1 MLRLLALVRLAAN
14 AVTSDLAASPPAGE
28 WAELLEVKYNAS
40 TGRLAVTDGEPTG
53 GNIKMPDF
61 SWETLPVAWH
71 SGNSTGRYTNAQI
84 KELARYQMVTLEK
97 FQNLRAVVPAEVLA
111 RDYESPGGLYGC
123 QRNATLSLC
132 GCCGED
138 EIVAVA
144 RKIKAV
150 NPKVVTVAYF
160 NAEIGYPWYRAA
172 RLLAQNPTWW
182 STQHYGPVTATWKG
196 WNLTVAAA
204 AAAWQQGCLDV
215 TRTGVVDTCFVDGC
229 KDWDSSLGA
238 VAKRRAIAEL
248 QTNVP
253 GPLMC
258 GAGGSITQN
267 ELLRSGARGLQDES
281 WGLIDQETGKG
292 TFATREIPLLM
303 AAARAG
309 VVFQAHGRAVCGLA
323 GTPCSNRT
331 QPCWKTLPVRDGQSL
346 LVHPPPSNTHVG
358 AYACLAYISFAL
370 PDTMILSTRI
380 TATRR
385 CKRS

>member
-1 MLRLLALVRLAAN
+1 MLTFLAMVRLIAHTGP
-14 AVTSDLAASPPAGE
+14 AVI
-28 WAELLEVKYNAS
+28 
-40 TGRLAVTDGEPTG
+40 DGEPTG
-53 GNIKMPDF
+53 GKIKFKMPDF

-71 SGNSTGRYTNAQI
+71 SGNSTGQYTDAQI

-111 RDYESPGGLYGC
+111 RDYESPGGLYEC
-123 QRNATLSLC
+123 QRNASLSMC

-160 NAEIGYPWYRAA
+160 NAQIGYPWYRAT
-172 RLLAQNPTWW
+172 RVLAQHPTWW
-182 STQHYGPVTATWKG
+182 NAQQYGPTTATWKS

-229 KDWDSSLGA
+229 SDWGPSLGA

-248 QTNVP
+248 QAIVP

-258 GAGGSITQN
+258 GAGGSFTQN
-267 ELLRSGARGLQDES
+267 DLLRSGARGLQDES
-281 WGLIDQETGKG
+281 WGLIDRETGKG
-292 TFATREIPLLM
+292 TFATREIPGLM
-303 AAARAG
+303 AAARIG

-323 GTPCSNRT
+323 GKPCVNRT
-331 QPCWKTLPVRDGQSL
+331 QPCWNALPVRIN
-346 LVHPPPSNTHVG
+346 PSCSPTPFKHTHVRRTP
-358 AYACLAYISFAL
+358 AFLVATFTHLACCGL
-370 PDTMILSTRI
+370 PART
-380 TATRR
+380 TAFRR